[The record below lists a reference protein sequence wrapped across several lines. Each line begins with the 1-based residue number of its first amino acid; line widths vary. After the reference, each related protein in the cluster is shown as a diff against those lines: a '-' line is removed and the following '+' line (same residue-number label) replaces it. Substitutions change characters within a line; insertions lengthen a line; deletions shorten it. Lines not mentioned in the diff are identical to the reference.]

1 MYLGGSPWKSLVAI
15 CSSSPDWLPPES
27 WERAPS
33 RAAPGKPPRRRPRS
47 RIPASADAGLP
58 AFLQAPEPI
67 TDFAD
72 TREYDIVV
80 VGAGES
86 GLSAAH
92 SAVAAGAKV
101 ACVQNIG
108 TAQTTGNMGASV
120 DTTKTDE
127 AGIQACVAFLM
138 EKNAYRSNRKL
149 LEAWARNSYEAVT
162 WWADTA
168 AEGGAES
175 KPYDSE
181 REYNGYTYYLHA
193 NTYNHLE
200 GAHNDA
206 ALAVCDAVA
215 AEGVEFFFNSPAVQ
229 LYKEGERV
237 AGVICETEEGNALFK
252 ASKGVILASGDCS
265 GNQEMRDYYCPDLR
279 GFKTMSPFRDG
290 MGMMTGIWAGAQM
303 TPVNHSK
310 MVHGGGALT
319 RLELP
324 FLNLD
329 IHGERFMNE
338 VLSFAYLNN
347 LMRGYLEEYDFQNPM
362 AAKFF
367 TIMPAN
373 WAEIGEQW
381 TAAHPEE
388 VKFGVGNMKVPS
400 EDQFVKGETFAE
412 LAANINAYMEA
423 EEWHIDPI
431 DEQAIVASIEAYNEL
446 CATGSD
452 GQFGKRADYLVPIE
466 QGPFF
471 AVPRGANSV
480 PAVLGIAATL
490 LARRIVPLSS
500 HHWARFG
507 SLAAMLAAS
516 LCLIA
521 APEFPSAAVP
531 LATAGAL
538 LGAFG
543 FCAILLMFNEAI
555 VPLSLIRIALFTA
568 ASRFIAVPMTY
579 LCQGLAG
586 TRFALVLVL
595 LPLLSLGCLALAFRS
610 LPERERVVR
619 PYPKFSY
626 PWKPL
631 AVLCIYAFAYGMR
644 TAQLPE
650 GAGVHSSLS
659 TALVMGGFFVVVY
672 FFSDRFSVSALFRSP
687 LLLMVCGVLLI
698 PAEGVLGTTAAGYLI
713 SMGMTLMSLLISL
726 LFYDLSKRMGIAI
739 VALTGIMRVNTLF
752 TLWGAGCT
760 DLLGRTGLDEGTQ
773 SILVSAAVV
782 MLVLASTLM
791 LLSERD
797 LASRWGIKL
806 LETETLAADSLRA
819 EAIAERC
826 DAVSASCHL
835 SPREDE
841 ICRLIASG
849 KTNQQIE
856 RELFIASGTLKAH
869 IQHIYVKCDVHSRKE
884 LIALCG
890 GE

>member
-1 MYLGGSPWKSLVAI
+1 MEVTRRDLFKFTGLAAAGVVGASALAG
-15 CSSSPDWLPPES
+15 C
-27 WERAPS
+27 APKT
-33 RAAPGKPPRRRPRS
+33 AAETATLADTG
-47 RIPASADAGLP
+47 SADAGLP

-237 AGVICETEEGNALFK
+237 AGVICETEEGNVLFK
-252 ASKGVILASGDCS
+252 AAKGVILASGDCS

-388 VKFGVGNMKVPS
+388 VKFGVGNMKIPS

-791 LLSERD
+791 LLSEKD

-869 IQHIYVKCDVHSRKE
+869 IQHIYVKCDLHSRKE

>member
-1 MYLGGSPWKSLVAI
+1 MEVTRRDLFKFTGLAAAGVVGASALAGCAPKTAAETASLA
-15 CSSSPDWLPPES
+15 DT
-27 WERAPS
+27 
-33 RAAPGKPPRRRPRS
+33 G
-47 RIPASADAGLP
+47 SADAGLP

-791 LLSERD
+791 LLSEKD

-806 LETETLAADSLRA
+806 LETENLAADSLRA

>member
-1 MYLGGSPWKSLVAI
+1 MEVTRRDLFKFTGLAAAGVVGASALAGCAPKTAAETASLA
-15 CSSSPDWLPPES
+15 DT
-27 WERAPS
+27 
-33 RAAPGKPPRRRPRS
+33 G
-47 RIPASADAGLP
+47 SADAGLP

-619 PYPKFSY
+619 PCPKFSY

>member
-1 MYLGGSPWKSLVAI
+1 MEVTRRDLFKFTGLAAAGVVGASALAGCAPKTAAETASLA
-15 CSSSPDWLPPES
+15 DT
-27 WERAPS
+27 
-33 RAAPGKPPRRRPRS
+33 G
-47 RIPASADAGLP
+47 SADAGLP

-400 EDQFVKGETFAE
+400 EDQFVKCETFAE

>member
-1 MYLGGSPWKSLVAI
+1 MEVTRRDLFKFTGLAAAGVVGASALAGCAPKTAAETASLA
-15 CSSSPDWLPPES
+15 DT
-27 WERAPS
+27 
-33 RAAPGKPPRRRPRS
+33 G
-47 RIPASADAGLP
+47 SADAGLP

-127 AGIQACVAFLM
+127 AGIQACVAFFM

-252 ASKGVILASGDCS
+252 VSKGVILASGDCS

>member
-1 MYLGGSPWKSLVAI
+1 MEVTRRDLFKFTGLAAAGVVGASALAG
-15 CSSSPDWLPPES
+15 C
-27 WERAPS
+27 APKT
-33 RAAPGKPPRRRPRS
+33 AAETATLADTG
-47 RIPASADAGLP
+47 SADAGLP

-72 TREYDIVV
+72 TREYDVVV

-215 AEGVEFFFNSPAVQ
+215 AEGVEFFFNSPTVQ

-237 AGVICETEEGNALFK
+237 AGVICETEEGNVLFK
-252 ASKGVILASGDCS
+252 AAKGVILASGDCS

-290 MGMMTGIWAGAQM
+290 MGMMAGIWAGAQM

-373 WAEIGEQW
+373 WVEIGEQW
-381 TAAHPEE
+381 AAAHPNE

>member
-1 MYLGGSPWKSLVAI
+1 MEVTRRDLFKFTGLAAAGVVGASALAGCAPKTAAETASLA
-15 CSSSPDWLPPES
+15 DT
-27 WERAPS
+27 
-33 RAAPGKPPRRRPRS
+33 G
-47 RIPASADAGLP
+47 SADAGLP

-329 IHGERFMNE
+329 INGERFMNE

>member
-1 MYLGGSPWKSLVAI
+1 MEVTRRDLFKFTGLAAAGVVGASALAGCAPKTAAETASLA
-15 CSSSPDWLPPES
+15 DT
-27 WERAPS
+27 
-33 RAAPGKPPRRRPRS
+33 G
-47 RIPASADAGLP
+47 SADAGLP

-181 REYNGYTYYLHA
+181 REYNGYTYYLRA

>member
-1 MYLGGSPWKSLVAI
+1 MEVTRRDLFKFTGLAAAGVVGASALAG
-15 CSSSPDWLPPES
+15 C
-27 WERAPS
+27 APKT
-33 RAAPGKPPRRRPRS
+33 AAETATLADTG
-47 RIPASADAGLP
+47 SADAGLP

-252 ASKGVILASGDCS
+252 AAKGVILASGDCS

-290 MGMMTGIWAGAQM
+290 MGMITGIWAGAQM

-388 VKFGVGNMKVPS
+388 VKFGVGNMKIPS

-659 TALVMGGFFVVVY
+659 TALVMGTFFVVVY

-739 VALTGIMRVNTLF
+739 VAFTGIMRVNTLF

-791 LLSERD
+791 LLSEKD

-806 LETETLAADSLRA
+806 LETENLAADSLRA

>member
-1 MYLGGSPWKSLVAI
+1 MEVTRRDLFKFTGLAAAGVVGASALAG
-15 CSSSPDWLPPES
+15 C
-27 WERAPS
+27 APKT
-33 RAAPGKPPRRRPRS
+33 AAETATLADTG
-47 RIPASADAGLP
+47 SADAGLP

-806 LETETLAADSLRA
+806 LETENLAADSLRA

>member
-1 MYLGGSPWKSLVAI
+1 MEVTRRDLFKFTGLAAAGVVGASALAG
-15 CSSSPDWLPPES
+15 C
-27 WERAPS
+27 APKT
-33 RAAPGKPPRRRPRS
+33 AAETAMLADTG
-47 RIPASADAGLP
+47 SADAGLP

-108 TAQTTGNMGASV
+108 TAQTTGNMGASM

-215 AEGVEFFFNSPAVQ
+215 AESVEFFFNSPAVQ

-237 AGVICETEEGNALFK
+237 AGVICETEEGNVLFK
-252 ASKGVILASGDCS
+252 AAKGVILASGDCS

-381 TAAHPEE
+381 TAVHPEE
-388 VKFGVGNMKVPS
+388 VKFGVGNMKIPS

-412 LAANINAYMEA
+412 LAANINTYMEA

-490 LARRIVPLSS
+490 LARRIVPLNA
-500 HHWARFG
+500 HRWARFG

-521 APEFPSAAVP
+521 VSEFPSAAVP

-595 LPLLSLGCLALAFRS
+595 LPLLSLSCLALAFRS

-631 AVLCIYAFAYGMR
+631 AVLCICAFAYGMR

-659 TALVMGGFFVVVY
+659 TALVMGTFFVVVY

-791 LLSERD
+791 LLSEKD

-806 LETETLAADSLRA
+806 LETENLAADSLRA

-869 IQHIYVKCDVHSRKE
+869 IQHIYVKCDMHSRKE

>member
-1 MYLGGSPWKSLVAI
+1 MEVTRRDLFKFTGLAAAGVVGASALAGCAPKTAAETASLA
-15 CSSSPDWLPPES
+15 DT
-27 WERAPS
+27 
-33 RAAPGKPPRRRPRS
+33 G
-47 RIPASADAGLP
+47 SADAGLP

-265 GNQEMRDYYCPDLR
+265 GNQEMRDYYCPDLH

>member
-1 MYLGGSPWKSLVAI
+1 MEVTRRDLFKFTGLAAAGVVGASALAG
-15 CSSSPDWLPPES
+15 C
-27 WERAPS
+27 APKT
-33 RAAPGKPPRRRPRS
+33 AAETATLADTG
-47 RIPASADAGLP
+47 SADAGLP

-252 ASKGVILASGDCS
+252 AAKGVILASGDCS

-303 TPVNHSK
+303 TPMNHSK

-381 TAAHPEE
+381 IAAHPEE

-531 LATAGAL
+531 LATAGTL

-791 LLSERD
+791 LLSEKD

-806 LETETLAADSLRA
+806 LETENLAADSLRA